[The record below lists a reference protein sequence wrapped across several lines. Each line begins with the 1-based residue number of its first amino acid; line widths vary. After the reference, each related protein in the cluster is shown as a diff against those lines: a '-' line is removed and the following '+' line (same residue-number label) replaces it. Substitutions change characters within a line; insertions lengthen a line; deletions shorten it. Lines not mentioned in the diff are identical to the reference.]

1 VAGPVTSLA
10 IPASLHASLVA
21 RLDRLAPTREVAQI
35 GAALGRSFSHELIS
49 AVAQMPQ
56 QKIDESLAQLV
67 AAELIFKRG
76 TPPDAEYTFK
86 HALVQDAAYSTLL
99 RSRRQQIHGR
109 IASTL
114 ESQFPETMTAQ
125 PELLAHHCGEAG
137 LTEKAVGYWLKAGQQ
152 AVARSAMTE
161 AVAQLRRGLA
171 LLASMPDGADHEQRE
186 LELQAALVPAVIA
199 AKGYTA
205 PEVGGTIAR
214 ARSLAEKLDRT
225 DYLFGLL
232 YGEWVSSLVRGE
244 LKLTLSLA
252 KDLQQVADARN
263 DRAAQLLAHH
273 WGQGVTHYFLGD
285 FVAARAFLEDGEGL
299 QDPAHRA
306 VYATTTANDPYAS
319 SLAYL
324 GMTLTVL
331 GYIEQGRRRMN
342 EAVSEARLLRIQHTL
357 AEVLTFAGWTER
369 HCGSP
374 RTVQQHA
381 EEVVALSSEHGF
393 PFWLGIGT
401 VLLGWSLAALGDA
414 THGLD
419 LIKKGMSVS
428 SASGSVIVAATDLTN
443 LAECY
448 AALGHAADGLSCLDE
463 AAQIIDT
470 MGQRVYE
477 VDVFRVRGDLLSATG
492 DRAAAE
498 ESYHRALAVAR
509 SQAAKTL
516 ELRAAASLAR
526 LWRDQGK
533 RTEARDALAPVYGW
547 FTEGF
552 NMPVLQEA
560 KALLNELVA

>member
-1 VAGPVTSLA
+1 M
-10 IPASLHASLVA
+10 
-21 RLDRLAPTREVAQI
+21 RR
-35 GAALGRSFSHELIS
+35 
-49 AVAQMPQ
+49 
-56 QKIDESLAQLV
+56 LAQLV
-67 AAELIFKRG
+67 AAELIFRRG

-109 IASTL
+109 IATTL

-161 AVAQLRRGLA
+161 AVAQLRRGLE

-205 PEVGGTIAR
+205 PEVGETIAR

-225 DYLFGLL
+225 DYLIGLL

-252 KDLQQVADARN
+252 KSLEQIGDARN
-263 DRAAQLLAHH
+263 DRAAQLLGRH
-273 WGQGVTHYFLGD
+273 WLQGVTHYFLGD
-285 FVAARAFLEDGEGL
+285 FVTARALLDDCEGL
-299 QDPAHRA
+299 QNSAHRA
-306 VYATTTANDPYAS
+306 VYATMTANDPYAS
-319 SLAYL
+319 TLAYL

-331 GYIEQGRRRMN
+331 GYIDQGRRRIN
-342 EAVSEARLLRIQHTL
+342 EAVSEARLLRSQHSL

-369 HCGSP
+369 HCGSS

-381 EEVVALSSEHGF
+381 EEVVALSSEHGL
-393 PFWLGIGT
+393 PFWLELGT
-401 VLLGWSLAALGDA
+401 VLLGWSSAALGDA
-414 THGLD
+414 RHGLD
-419 LIKKGMSVS
+419 LIKKGMSLF
-428 SASGSVIVAATDLTN
+428 AATDGAKLPYASALTD

-448 AALGHAADGLSCLDE
+448 GALGHAADGLSCLDE

-470 MGQRVYE
+470 MGHRVWE
-477 VDVFRVRGDLLSATG
+477 VDMFRVRGDLLSATG

-509 SQAAKTL
+509 SQTAKTL
-516 ELRAAASLAR
+516 ELRAATSLAR

-552 NMPVLQEA
+552 DTPVLQEA
-560 KALLNELVA
+560 KALLNELAS